1 MCGRYALWGID
12 DLGGRF
18 LIIDPML
25 GIRSHFNI
33 APGTENP
40 VIIREQEGNRMRMM
54 QWGLVPHRTRDSTT
68 SPRPINARAET
79 LTEKPVFAD
88 PLDRNRCIVPAN
100 GFYEWKKTGG
110 HREPHFIHLRNKVLF
125 GIAGLCDT
133 WQDASGRTLATYTI
147 ITTEPNSLVSPL
159 HNRMPAILR
168 REDEQRWLDPPPP
181 AAGELSELL
190 SPYAAEEMAAYPV
203 SPAANSPASNGE
215 ELIRPLQPQKSWF
228 G

>member
-40 VIIREQEGNRMRMM
+40 VVIREQGGNRLRMM
-54 QWGLVPHRTRDSTT
+54 EWGLVPYRLSGNPST
-68 SPRPINARAET
+68 PRPINARAES
-79 LTEKPVFAD
+79 LAEKPVFAG
-88 PLDRNRCIVPAN
+88 LLASNRCIVPAN
-100 GFYEWKKTGG
+100 GFYEWKKDGG
-110 HREPHFIHLRNKVLF
+110 SRKPQFIHIRDKALF
-125 GIAGLCDT
+125 GIAGLCDR
-133 WQDASGRTLATYTI
+133 WQDASGKMVATYTI
-147 ITTEPNSLVSPL
+147 ITTEPNGLVRPL

-168 REDEQRWLDPPPP
+168 REDEQRWLSPSPP
-181 AAGELSELL
+181 AAGELRELL
-190 SPYAAEEMAAYPV
+190 APYPAEEMTAYPV
-203 SPAANSPASNGE
+203 SPAANNPANDGG
-215 ELIRPLQPQKSWF
+215 ELICPLRPQKSWF

>member
-40 VIIREQEGNRMRMM
+40 VIIREQAGNRLRMM
-54 QWGLVPHRTRDSTT
+54 QWGLVSHRTGDNPSAVK
-68 SPRPINARAET
+68 PVNARAES
-79 LTEKPVFAD
+79 LTSKPVFAE
-88 PLDRNRCIVPAN
+88 LLVSNRCIVPAN
-100 GFYEWKKTGG
+100 GFYEWKKVNGT
-110 HREPHFIHLRNKVLF
+110 REPHFICVKEKSLF

-133 WQDASGRTLATYTI
+133 WQDSNGRTVASYTI
-147 ITTEPNSLVSPL
+147 ITTEPNGCVAPI

-168 REDEQRWLDPPPP
+168 REHEQRWLASAPL
-181 AAGELSELL
+181 AAGELGELL
-190 SPYAAEEMAAYPV
+190 SPCPAEDLTAYPV
-203 SPAANSPASNGE
+203 SSAVNNPARDGK
-215 ELIRPLQPQKSWF
+215 ELIRPRQPQRSWF